1 MINHNAH
8 NKNDTW
14 LTPPELLTALGP
26 FDLDPCVPPGMPWS
40 TAARHYVHGTHDGLI
55 EPWEGFVWCNP
66 PYSAPLP
73 WITRMAAHGNGLLLL
88 PAKSPE
94 TRWGQTLLTSADAV
108 LFMRGRLL
116 FHYIDGRKSMGKW
129 SPHLLAAYGQ
139 EAVDRLRQL
148 SHSSDFGGI
157 LMGKV

>member
-1 MINHNAH
+1 
-8 NKNDTW
+8 
-14 LTPPELLTALGP
+14 
-26 FDLDPCVPPGMPWS
+26 
-40 TAARHYVHGTHDGLI
+40 
-55 EPWEGFVWCNP
+55 
-66 PYSAPLP
+66 
-73 WITRMAAHGNGLLLL
+73 MAAHGNGLLLL